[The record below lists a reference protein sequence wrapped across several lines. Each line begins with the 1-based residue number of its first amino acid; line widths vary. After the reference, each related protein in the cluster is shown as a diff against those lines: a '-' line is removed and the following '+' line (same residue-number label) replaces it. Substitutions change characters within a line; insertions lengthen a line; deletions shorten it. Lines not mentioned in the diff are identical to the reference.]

1 MSDISIMFLDKCGFA
16 VEKVCLVM
24 IDNTYIRHGDLEL
37 DTYAMVKVWGK
48 LREIMEKNHE

>member
-1 MSDISIMFLDKCGFA
+1 MFLDKCGFA